1 MWLPIGSGCTKK
13 ETAPLSSNVGTSA
26 TVQLPEIGMPMLTKV
41 VADRIQPAM
50 AQADALA
57 VLQEASASNSLINAA
72 VNQGKLNN
80 IRYDLTV
87 TQGKRKLVL
96 HFKDNKLVEKSQEGL
111 E

>member
-1 MWLPIGSGCTKK
+1 
-13 ETAPLSSNVGTSA
+13 
-26 TVQLPEIGMPMLTKV
+26 MLTKV

>member
-1 MWLPIGSGCTKK
+1 MWLPVGSGCTRKAA
-13 ETAPLSSNVGTSA
+13 APLPNKVGTSA
-26 TVQLPEIGMPMLTKV
+26 AVELPETGAPMLTKA
-41 VADRIQPAM
+41 VADRIQPGM

-72 VNQGKLNN
+72 VNHGKLNN